1 MKTWSKGKTGGRI
14 QVEYN
19 HLPQIAS
26 SSLKKIMHFYNKYLE
41 QILALKSVSKPEV
54 FLKW

>member
-14 QVEYN
+14 QVEYD

-26 SSLKKIMHFYNKYLE
+26 SSLKKKHFYNKYLE
-41 QILALKSVSKPEV
+41 QILALKSVSKSEV